1 MRISDWSSDVCSS
14 DLYRAQLDVER
25 SACLAEHDGRRLA
38 LDRPEQL
45 GIGVDGEVAARIVR
59 IFRREFDIMLV
70 LERDRRLAADELAIL
85 DADIQLRRDVGAHPE
100 EEVELVDGG
109 DIAVGLA
116 VARVKIDRS
125 EERRVGKGCG
135 SKCRF
140 RGVAYN

>member
-14 DLYRAQLDVER
+14 DLDGARLYRRYRAQLDVER

-85 DADIQLRRDVGAHPE
+85 DRKSTRLNSSH
-100 EEVELVDGG
+100 
-109 DIAVGLA
+109 
-116 VARVKIDRS
+116 
-125 EERRVGKGCG
+125 
-135 SKCRF
+135 
-140 RGVAYN
+140 

>member
-14 DLYRAQLDVER
+14 DLDGARLYRRYRAQLDVER

-116 VARVKIDRS
+116 VARVQIDPGS
-125 EERRVGKGCG
+125 ALEGAAARR
-135 SKCRF
+135 
-140 RGVAYN
+140 